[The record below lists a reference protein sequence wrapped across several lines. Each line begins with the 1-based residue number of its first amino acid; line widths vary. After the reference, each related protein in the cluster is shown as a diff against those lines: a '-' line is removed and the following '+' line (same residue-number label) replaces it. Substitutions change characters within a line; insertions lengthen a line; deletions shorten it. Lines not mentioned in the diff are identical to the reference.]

1 MKGHTI
7 TRALGALGLAT
18 VAVAVS
24 LAQPTQLA
32 FWNFNESD
40 PLDST
45 AMLAADGGVFAAQAQ
60 ISINLAEF
68 RFNNSGT
75 GFRGSPLDPNNA
87 NHPTTP
93 NWALQTTG
101 YPAQGLDSGLA
112 GIVVSVPTTGYQNI
126 VVKFDV
132 RWSNAASKFLAVEYT
147 TNGGMNWTRARVLQA
162 LRGDSWHGN
171 TNANGGY
178 GALVEL
184 DLSGDSAVN
193 NNAQFAFRVVTIFDP
208 NTGTQ
213 YTAANFPNNPN
224 ATYSPNGTL
233 RYDLI
238 EILGEEVDSGP
249 EGDVDGSGCVDDA
262 DLLAVLFAF
271 GNSGSNLPEDV
282 TRDGTVDDADLL
294 VVLFNFGAGC

>member
-24 LAQPTQLA
+24 LAQPVQLA
-32 FWNFNESD
+32 FWDFNESD

-45 AMLAADGGVFAAQAQ
+45 AMLAADGGVFASQAQ
-60 ISINLAEF
+60 ISINLANIVY
-68 RFNNSGT
+68 NNNGT
-75 GFRGSPLDPNNA
+75 GFRGSPLDPG
-87 NHPTTP
+87 TDGR
-93 NWALQTTG
+93 NWALQTTD
-101 YPAQGLDSGLA
+101 YPAQGQDSGLA
-112 GIVVSVPTTGYQNI
+112 GIVVSVPTTGYRNI

-132 RWSNAASKFLAVEYT
+132 RWSNTASKFIALEYT
-147 TNGGMNWTRARVLQA
+147 TDGGVNWTRARVLEA
-162 LRGDSWHGN
+162 RRGDRWHGD
-171 TNANGGY
+171 TETNGGY

-184 DLSGDSAVN
+184 DLSGDANVN

-208 NTGTQ
+208 NTGQ

-238 EILGEEVDSGP
+238 EILGEEASGGP
-249 EGDVDGSGCVDDA
+249 EGDVNGDGCVDDA
-262 DLLAVLFAF
+262 DLLIVLFNF
-271 GNSGSNLPEDV
+271 GNAGGQGDV
-282 TRDGTVDDADLL
+282 NNDNIVDDADLL
-294 VVLFNFGAGC
+294 IVLFNFGTGC

>member
-7 TRALGALGLAT
+7 TRALSALGLAT

-32 FWNFNESD
+32 FWDFNESD
-40 PLDST
+40 PLNET
-45 AMLAADGGVFAAQAQ
+45 AMLAADGGVFASQAQ

-68 RFNNSGT
+68 RFNNSGR
-75 GFRGSPLDPNNA
+75 GFLGSPLDPG
-87 NHPTTP
+87 TDGR
-93 NWALQTTG
+93 NWALQTTD
-101 YPAQGLDSGLA
+101 YPAQGQDSGLA

-132 RWSNAASKFLAVEYT
+132 RWSNTASKFLAVEYT
-147 TNGGMNWTRARVLQA
+147 TDGGVTWTRERVLEA
-162 LRGDSWHGN
+162 RRGDRWHGD
-171 TNANGGY
+171 TEANGGY
-178 GALVEL
+178 GALVVL
-184 DLSGDSAVN
+184 DLSADSAVN

-213 YTAANFPNNPN
+213 YTAAQSGSNY
-224 ATYSPNGTL
+224 TTRGTL

>member
-32 FWNFNESD
+32 FWDFNESD
-40 PLDST
+40 PLNAT
-45 AMLAADGGVFAAQAQ
+45 AMLAADGGVFASQAQ
-60 ISINLAEF
+60 ISINLATIVY
-68 RFNNSGT
+68 NNNGR
-75 GFRGSPLDPNNA
+75 GFLGSPLDPG
-87 NHPTTP
+87 TDGR
-93 NWALQTTG
+93 NWALQTTN
-101 YPAQGLDSGLA
+101 YPAQGENPGQA

-132 RWSNAASKFLAVEYT
+132 RWSNTASKFLAVEYT
-147 TNGGMNWTRARVLQA
+147 TDGGVSWTRALELQA
-162 LRGDSWHGN
+162 LRGDRWHGD

-208 NTGTQ
+208 ETNQ
-213 YTAANFPNNPN
+213 YTAAQSGSNY
-224 ATYSPNGTL
+224 TTRGTL

-238 EILGEEVDSGP
+238 EILGEEASGGP
-249 EGDVDGSGCVDDA
+249 EGDVNGDGCVDDA
-262 DLLAVLFAF
+262 DLLIVLFNF
-271 GNSGSNLPEDV
+271 GNAGGQGDV
-282 TRDGTVDDADLL
+282 NNDNIVDDADLL

>member
-7 TRALGALGLAT
+7 TRALSALGLAT

-45 AMLAADGGVFAAQAQ
+45 AMLAADGGVFASQAQ
-60 ISINLAEF
+60 ISINLAAIVY
-68 RFNNSGT
+68 NNNGT
-75 GFRGSPLDPNNA
+75 GFRGSPLDPNNPT
-87 NHPTTP
+87 HPNPP
-93 NWALQTTG
+93 NWGLQTTD
-101 YPAQGLDSGLA
+101 YPAQGQDSGLA

-132 RWSNAASKFLAVEYT
+132 RWSNTASKFLAVEYT
-147 TNGGMNWTRARVLQA
+147 TDGGVNWTRARVLEA
-162 LRGDSWHGN
+162 RRGDRWHGD
-171 TNANGGY
+171 TEANGGY

-184 DLSGDSAVN
+184 DLSADSAVN

-208 NTGTQ
+208 NTGQ
-213 YTAANFPNNPN
+213 YTAAQSGSNY
-224 ATYSPNGTL
+224 TTRGTL

>member
-7 TRALGALGLAT
+7 TRALSALGLAT

-32 FWNFNESD
+32 FWNFNESN
-40 PLDST
+40 PLDET
-45 AMLAADGGVFAAQAQ
+45 AMLAADGGVFASQAQ
-60 ISINLAEF
+60 IAINLANIVY
-68 RFNNSGT
+68 NNSGT
-75 GFRGSPLDPNNA
+75 GFRGSPLDPNNPT
-87 NHPTTP
+87 HPTTP
-93 NWALQTTG
+93 NWGLQTTG

-132 RWSNAASKFLAVEYT
+132 RWSNTASKFLAVEYT
-147 TNGGMNWTRARVLQA
+147 TDGGVSWTRARVLNA
-162 LRGDSWHGN
+162 LRGDRWHGD
-171 TNANGGY
+171 TGANGGY

-184 DLSGDSAVN
+184 DLSADSAVN

-238 EILGEEVDSGP
+238 EILGEEASSGP
-249 EGDVDGSGCVDDA
+249 EGDVNGDGCVDDA
-262 DLLAVLFAF
+262 DLLIVLFNF
-271 GNSGSNLPEDV
+271 GNAGGQGDV
-282 TRDGTVDDADLL
+282 NNDNIVDDADLL
-294 VVLFNFGAGC
+294 IVLFNFGAGC

>member
-40 PLDST
+40 PLDSA
-45 AMLAADGGVFAAQAQ
+45 AMLAADGGVFATQAQ
-60 ISINLAEF
+60 IAINLANIVY
-68 RFNNSGT
+68 NNSGT
-75 GFRGSPLDPNNA
+75 GFRGSPLDPNNPT
-87 NHPTTP
+87 HPNPP
-93 NWALQTTG
+93 NWGLQTTG
-101 YPAQGLDSGLA
+101 YPAQGQDSGLA

-132 RWSNAASKFLAVEYT
+132 RWSNTASKFIALEYT
-147 TNGGMNWTRARVLQA
+147 TDGGVNWTRARVLEA
-162 LRGDSWHGN
+162 RRGDRWHGD
-171 TNANGGY
+171 TEANGGY

-184 DLSGDSAVN
+184 DLSGDANVN

-208 NTGTQ
+208 NTGQ

-238 EILGEEVDSGP
+238 EILGEEASSGP
-249 EGDVDGSGCVDDA
+249 EGDVNGDGCVDDA
-262 DLLAVLFAF
+262 DLLIVLFNF
-271 GNSGSNLPEDV
+271 GNAGGQGDV
-282 TRDGTVDDADLL
+282 NNDGIVDDADLL
-294 VVLFNFGAGC
+294 IVLFNFGAGC

>member
-32 FWNFNESD
+32 FWNFNESN
-40 PLDST
+40 PLDET
-45 AMLAADGGVFAAQAQ
+45 AMLAADGGVFASQAQ

-68 RFNNSGT
+68 RFDNNGR
-75 GFRGSPLDPNNA
+75 GFLGSPLDPG
-87 NHPTTP
+87 TDGR
-93 NWALQTTG
+93 NWALQTTD
-101 YPAQGLDSGLA
+101 YPAQGQDSGLA

-132 RWSNAASKFLAVEYT
+132 RWSNTASKFLAVEYT
-147 TNGGMNWTRARVLQA
+147 TDGGASWTRARVLEA
-162 LRGDSWHGN
+162 LRGDRWHGD

-178 GALVEL
+178 NSLVEL
-184 DLSGDSAVN
+184 DLSGDANVN

-213 YTAANFPNNPN
+213 YTAAQSGSNY
-224 ATYSPNGTL
+224 TTRGTL

-238 EILGEEVDSGP
+238 EILGEEASGGP
-249 EGDVDGSGCVDDA
+249 EGDVNGDGCVDDA
-262 DLLAVLFAF
+262 DLLIVLFNF
-271 GNSGSNLPEDV
+271 GNAGGQGDV
-282 TRDGTVDDADLL
+282 NNDNIVDDADLL

>member
-45 AMLAADGGVFAAQAQ
+45 AMLAADGGVFASQAQ
-60 ISINLAEF
+60 ISINLANIVY
-68 RFNNSGT
+68 NNNGT
-75 GFRGSPLDPNNA
+75 GFRGSPLDPG
-87 NHPTTP
+87 TDGR
-93 NWALQTTG
+93 NWALQTTD
-101 YPAQGLDSGLA
+101 YPAQGQDSGMA

-132 RWSNAASKFLAVEYT
+132 RWSNTASKFIALEYT
-147 TNGGMNWTRARVLQA
+147 TDGGVNWTRARVLEA
-162 LRGDSWHGN
+162 RRGDRWHGD
-171 TNANGGY
+171 TEANGGY

-184 DLSGDSAVN
+184 DLSSDSAVN

-213 YTAANFPNNPN
+213 YTAAQSGSNY
-224 ATYSPNGTL
+224 TTRGTL

-238 EILGEEVDSGP
+238 EILGEEASGGP
-249 EGDVDGSGCVDDA
+249 EGDVNGDGCVDDA
-262 DLLAVLFAF
+262 DLLIVLFNF
-271 GNSGSNLPEDV
+271 GNAGGQGDV
-282 TRDGTVDDADLL
+282 NNDNIVDDADLL

>member
-7 TRALGALGLAT
+7 TRALSALGLAT

-32 FWNFNESD
+32 FWNFNESN
-40 PLDST
+40 PLDET

-60 ISINLAEF
+60 ISINLANIVY
-68 RFNNSGT
+68 NNNGT

-101 YPAQGLDSGLA
+101 YPAQGQDSGLA

-126 VVKFDV
+126 TVKFDV
-132 RWSNAASKFLAVEYT
+132 RWSNTASKFLAVEYT
-147 TNGGMNWTRARVLQA
+147 TDGGVNWTRARVLEA
-162 LRGDSWHGN
+162 RRGDRWHGD
-171 TNANGGY
+171 TGANGGY

-184 DLSGDSAVN
+184 DLSADSAVN

-208 NTGTQ
+208 NTGQ
-213 YTAANFPNNPN
+213 YTAAQSGSN
-224 ATYSPNGTL
+224 YSTLGTL

-238 EILGEEVDSGP
+238 EILGEEASGGP
-249 EGDVDGSGCVDDA
+249 EGDVNGDGCVDDA
-262 DLLAVLFAF
+262 DLLIVLFNF
-271 GNSGSNLPEDV
+271 GNAGGQGDV
-282 TRDGTVDDADLL
+282 NGDNIVDDADLL
-294 VVLFNFGAGC
+294 IVLFNFGAGC

>member
-32 FWNFNESD
+32 FWDFNESN

-45 AMLAADGGVFAAQAQ
+45 AMLAADGGVFASQAQ
-60 ISINLAEF
+60 IAINLANIVY
-68 RFNNSGT
+68 NNNGT

-93 NWALQTTG
+93 NWALQTTD
-101 YPAQGLDSGLA
+101 YPAQGQDSGLA
-112 GIVVSVPTTGYQNI
+112 GIVVSVPTTGYGNI
-126 VVKFDV
+126 KVKFDV
-132 RWSNAASKFLAVEYT
+132 RWSNTASKFLAVEYT
-147 TNGGMNWTRARVLQA
+147 TDGGASWTRARVLEA
-162 LRGDSWHGN
+162 LRGDRWHGD
-171 TNANGGY
+171 AADNGGY

-184 DLSGDSAVN
+184 DLSADSAVN

-208 NTGTQ
+208 DTNQ
-213 YTAANFPNNPN
+213 YTAAQSGSNY
-224 ATYSPNGTL
+224 TTRGTL

-238 EILGEEVDSGP
+238 EVQGEEVDSGP

>member
-40 PLDST
+40 PLNGI
-45 AMLAADGGVFAAQAQ
+45 AMLAADGGVFASQAQ
-60 ISINLAEF
+60 IAINLANIVY
-68 RFNNSGT
+68 NNSGT

-93 NWALQTTG
+93 NWALQTTN
-101 YPAQGLDSGLA
+101 YPAQGENPGQA

-132 RWSNAASKFLAVEYT
+132 RWSNTASKFLAVEYT
-147 TNGGMNWTRARVLQA
+147 TDGGVSWTRARVLEA
-162 LRGDSWHGN
+162 RRGDRWHGD
-171 TNANGGY
+171 AADNGGY

-184 DLSGDSAVN
+184 DLSADSAVN

-208 NTGTQ
+208 NTGQ

-238 EILGEEVDSGP
+238 EILGEEASSGP
-249 EGDVDGSGCVDDA
+249 EGDVNGDGCVDDA
-262 DLLAVLFAF
+262 DLLIVLFNF
-271 GNSGSNLPEDV
+271 GNAGGQGDV
-282 TRDGTVDDADLL
+282 NNDNIVDDADLL

>member
-32 FWNFNESD
+32 FWNFNESN
-40 PLDST
+40 PLDET

-60 ISINLAEF
+60 IAINLANIVY
-68 RFNNSGT
+68 NNNGR
-75 GFRGSPLDPNNA
+75 GFLGSPLDPG
-87 NHPTTP
+87 TDGR
-93 NWALQTTG
+93 NWALQTTD
-101 YPAQGLDSGLA
+101 YPAQGQDSGLA

-132 RWSNAASKFLAVEYT
+132 RWSNTASKFLAVEYT
-147 TNGGMNWTRARVLQA
+147 TDGGVTWTRAQVLQA
-162 LRGDSWHGN
+162 RRGDRWHGD

-184 DLSGDSAVN
+184 DLSADSAVN

-213 YTAANFPNNPN
+213 YTAAQSGSNY
-224 ATYSPNGTL
+224 TTRGTL

-238 EILGEEVDSGP
+238 EILGEEASSGP

-294 VVLFNFGAGC
+294 IVLFNFGAGC

>member
-7 TRALGALGLAT
+7 TRALSALGLAI
-18 VAVAVS
+18 VAVAVL

-32 FWNFNESD
+32 FWNFNESN
-40 PLDST
+40 PLDET

-75 GFRGSPLDPNNA
+75 GFRGSPLDPG
-87 NHPTTP
+87 TDGR
-93 NWALQTTG
+93 NWALQTTD
-101 YPAQGLDSGLA
+101 YPAQGQSPGEA
-112 GIVVSVPTTGYQNI
+112 GIVVSVPTTGYRNI

-132 RWSNAASKFLAVEYT
+132 RWSNTASKFLAVEYT
-147 TNGGMNWTRARVLQA
+147 TDGGANWTRARVLEA
-162 LRGDSWHGN
+162 RRGDRWHGD
-171 TNANGGY
+171 TEANGGY

-184 DLSGDSAVN
+184 DLSNDANAN

-208 NTGTQ
+208 NTGQ

-224 ATYSPNGTL
+224 ANYGSTGTL

-238 EILGEEVDSGP
+238 EILGEPAGP
-249 EGDVDGSGCVDDA
+249 EGDVDGNGCVDDA
-262 DLLAVLFAF
+262 DLLIVLFNF
-271 GNSGSNLPEDV
+271 GNAGGQGDV
-282 TRDGTVDDADLL
+282 NGDNIVDDADLL
-294 VVLFNFGAGC
+294 IVLFNFGAGC

>member
-45 AMLAADGGVFAAQAQ
+45 AMLAADGGVFASQAQ
-60 ISINLAEF
+60 ISINLANIVY
-68 RFNNSGT
+68 NNNGT
-75 GFRGSPLDPNNA
+75 GFRGSPLDPG
-87 NHPTTP
+87 TDGR
-93 NWALQTTG
+93 NWALQTTD
-101 YPAQGLDSGLA
+101 YPAQGQDSGMA

-132 RWSNAASKFLAVEYT
+132 RWSNTASKFLAVEYT
-147 TNGGMNWTRARVLQA
+147 TDGGASWTRARVLEA
-162 LRGDSWHGN
+162 LRGDRWHGD
-171 TNANGGY
+171 AADNGGY

-184 DLSGDSAVN
+184 DLSSDSAVN
-193 NNAQFAFRVVTIFDP
+193 NKAQFAFRVVTIFDP
-208 NTGTQ
+208 NTGQ

-238 EILGEEVDSGP
+238 EILGEEASSGP
-249 EGDVDGSGCVDDA
+249 EGDVNGDGCVDDA
-262 DLLAVLFAF
+262 DLLIVLFNF
-271 GNSGSNLPEDV
+271 GNAGGQGDV
-282 TRDGTVDDADLL
+282 NNDNIVDDADLL

>member
-32 FWNFNESD
+32 FWDFNESD
-40 PLDST
+40 PLNET

-60 ISINLAEF
+60 IAINLANIVY
-68 RFNNSGT
+68 NNNGT

-93 NWALQTTG
+93 NWALQTTD
-101 YPAQGLDSGLA
+101 YPAQGQDSGLA
-112 GIVVSVPTTGYQNI
+112 GIVVSVPTTGYGNI
-126 VVKFDV
+126 KVKFDV
-132 RWSNAASKFLAVEYT
+132 RWSNTASKFLAVEYT
-147 TNGGMNWTRARVLQA
+147 TDGGVNWTRARVLEA
-162 LRGDSWHGN
+162 RRGDRWHGD
-171 TNANGGY
+171 TDANGGY

-208 NTGTQ
+208 NSGTQ
-213 YTAANFPNNPN
+213 YTAAQPGSN
-224 ATYSPNGTL
+224 YSTRGTL

-238 EILGEEVDSGP
+238 EIQGEEVDSGP

>member
-32 FWNFNESD
+32 FWDFNESD
-40 PLDST
+40 PLNAT

-68 RFNNSGT
+68 RFDNNGR
-75 GFRGSPLDPNNA
+75 GFLGSPLDPNNPT
-87 NHPTTP
+87 HPNPP
-93 NWALQTTG
+93 NWGLQTTS
-101 YPAQGLDSGLA
+101 YPAQGQNPGEA

-132 RWSNAASKFLAVEYT
+132 RWSNTASKFLAVEYT
-147 TNGGMNWTRARVLQA
+147 TDGGVTWTRRQVLQA
-162 LRGDSWHGN
+162 LRGDRWHGD
-171 TNANGGY
+171 TNGGY

-184 DLSGDSAVN
+184 DLSSDANVN

-208 NTGTQ
+208 NTGQ
-213 YTAANFPNNPN
+213 YTAANISQNPN
-224 ATYSPNGTL
+224 ANYGSTGTL

-238 EILGEEVDSGP
+238 EVIGEAASSGP
-249 EGDVDGSGCVDDA
+249 EGDVNGDGCVDDA
-262 DLLAVLFAF
+262 DLLIVLFNF
-271 GNSGSNLPEDV
+271 GNAGGQGDV
-282 TRDGTVDDADLL
+282 NNDGIVDDADLL
-294 VVLFNFGAGC
+294 IVLFNFGAGC

>member
-7 TRALGALGLAT
+7 TRALSALGLAT

-32 FWNFNESD
+32 FWNFNESN
-40 PLDST
+40 PLDET

-60 ISINLAEF
+60 ISINLANIVY
-68 RFNNSGT
+68 NNNGT

-101 YPAQGLDSGLA
+101 YPAQGQDSGLA

-126 VVKFDV
+126 TVKFDV
-132 RWSNAASKFLAVEYT
+132 RWSNTASKFLAVEYT
-147 TNGGMNWTRARVLQA
+147 TDGGVNWTRARVLEA
-162 LRGDSWHGN
+162 RRGDRWHGD
-171 TNANGGY
+171 TGANGGY

-184 DLSGDSAVN
+184 DLSADSAVN

-208 NTGTQ
+208 NTGQ
-213 YTAANFPNNPN
+213 YTAAQSGSN
-224 ATYSPNGTL
+224 YSTRGTL

-238 EILGEEVDSGP
+238 EILGEEASGGP
-249 EGDVDGSGCVDDA
+249 EGDVNGDGCVDDA
-262 DLLAVLFAF
+262 DLLIVLFNF
-271 GNSGSNLPEDV
+271 GNAGGQGDV
-282 TRDGTVDDADLL
+282 NGDNIVDDADLL
-294 VVLFNFGAGC
+294 IVLFNFGAGC

>member
-7 TRALGALGLAT
+7 TRALSALGLAT

-32 FWNFNESD
+32 FWNFNESN
-40 PLDST
+40 PLDET

-60 ISINLAEF
+60 IAISLAQF
-68 RFNNSGT
+68 RFDNNGR
-75 GFRGSPLDPNNA
+75 GFLGSPLDPG
-87 NHPTTP
+87 TDGR
-93 NWALQTTG
+93 NWALQTTD
-101 YPAQGLDSGLA
+101 YPAQGQDSGLA

-132 RWSNAASKFLAVEYT
+132 RWSNTASKFLAVEYT
-147 TNGGMNWTRARVLQA
+147 TDGGVNWTRARVLEA
-162 LRGDSWHGN
+162 RRGDRWHGD
-171 TNANGGY
+171 TDANGGY

-208 NTGTQ
+208 NSGTQ
-213 YTAANFPNNPN
+213 YTAAQPGSNY
-224 ATYSPNGTL
+224 TTRGTL

-238 EILGEEVDSGP
+238 EVQGEEVDSGP
-249 EGDVDGSGCVDDA
+249 EGDVNGDGCVDDA

>member
-32 FWNFNESD
+32 FWDFNESN

-45 AMLAADGGVFAAQAQ
+45 AMLAADGGVFASQAQ
-60 ISINLAEF
+60 IAINLANIVY
-68 RFNNSGT
+68 NNNGT

-93 NWALQTTG
+93 NWALQTTD
-101 YPAQGLDSGLA
+101 YPAQGQDSGLA

-132 RWSNAASKFLAVEYT
+132 RWSNTASKFLAVEYT
-147 TNGGMNWTRARVLQA
+147 TDGGVNWTRARVLEA
-162 LRGDSWHGN
+162 RRGDRWHGD
-171 TNANGGY
+171 TEANGGY

-184 DLSGDSAVN
+184 DLSSDANAN

-208 NTGTQ
+208 NTGQ
-213 YTAANFPNNPN
+213 YTAAQSGSN
-224 ATYSPNGTL
+224 YSTRGTL

-238 EILGEEVDSGP
+238 EILGEEASGGP
-249 EGDVDGSGCVDDA
+249 EGDVNGDGCVDDA
-262 DLLAVLFAF
+262 DLLIVLFNF
-271 GNSGSNLPEDV
+271 GNAGGQGDV
-282 TRDGTVDDADLL
+282 NNDNIVDDADLL